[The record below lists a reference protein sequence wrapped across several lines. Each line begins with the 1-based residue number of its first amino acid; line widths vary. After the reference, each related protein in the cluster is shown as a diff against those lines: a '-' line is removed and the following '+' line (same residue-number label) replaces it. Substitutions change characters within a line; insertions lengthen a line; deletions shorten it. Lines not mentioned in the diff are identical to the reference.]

1 MINFTSINNTLS
13 QPYWNNTGHEY
24 LIAIGIFIGVFIA
37 LKFFR
42 KYILL
47 FLKKIAKKTDNVLDD
62 MIIEFIEELHGPL
75 FTFVG
80 IFLGA
85 KYLYLP
91 HIFDT
96 ILEYMIT
103 FFTIYYVIRGLS
115 KVVDYLVNKQ
125 TNKKE
130 DDDDTIALA
139 LGTGVKL
146 ILWII
151 GILFVLSN
159 FGVNI
164 LSLVAGLGVGGIAIA
179 FALQKV
185 LEDIFS
191 SFSIY
196 LDKPFQVGDY
206 IVIGEDSGT
215 VEKIGLKTTRIK
227 HLNGQ
232 ELVVSN
238 RELTSSRIHN
248 YKRMTKRRISFKV
261 GIEYST
267 PIKKQKKILEIVNSI
282 FKKIKEA
289 DLDRVHFKS
298 FGDSSL
304 IYEIVY
310 FVNTGEYKE
319 YIETQQTVNFEIE
332 EAFEKEKIEFA
343 FPSQTIYL
351 KK

>member
-1 MINFTSINNTLS
+1 M
-13 QPYWNNTGHEY
+13 
-24 LIAIGIFIGVFIA
+24 
-37 LKFFR
+37 
-42 KYILL
+42 
-47 FLKKIAKKTDNVLDD
+47 
-62 MIIEFIEELHGPL
+62 
-75 FTFVG
+75 
-80 IFLGA
+80 
-85 KYLYLP
+85 
-91 HIFDT
+91 
-96 ILEYMIT
+96 
-103 FFTIYYVIRGLS
+103 
-115 KVVDYLVNKQ
+115 
-125 TNKKE
+125 
-130 DDDDTIALA
+130 
-139 LGTGVKL
+139 
-146 ILWII
+146 
-151 GILFVLSN
+151 
-159 FGVNI
+159 
-164 LSLVAGLGVGGIAIA
+164 
-179 FALQKV
+179 
-185 LEDIFS
+185 
-191 SFSIY
+191 
-196 LDKPFQVGDY
+196 GDY